1 VTALIDRD
9 RVREDAARRDLER
22 LQGSWVYFSGHRE
35 AQLLVSGEHFTMRF
49 RNGDIYV
56 GTCALDPTN
65 RPRAMD
71 MEIREGPEHFR
82 GKKSLAIYEFDGDHL
97 IWCPSEPGKA
107 ERLRAFPPGEDRDHL
122 CIIFRRDKSHQG
134 GELRA

>member
-1 VTALIDRD
+1 VTTMIVDRD

-22 LQGSWVYFSGHRE
+22 LQGSWSFVSGQRE

-56 GTCALDPTN
+56 GTCSLDPTS

-71 MEIREGPEHFR
+71 MRIDEGPEPHR
-82 GKKSLAIYEFDGDHL
+82 GKTALAIYEFDGDHL
-97 IWCPSEPGKA
+97 IWCPGPPGG
-107 ERLRAFPPGEDRDHL
+107 ERLRAFPPGDAPGYL
-122 CIIFRRDKSHQG
+122 CIIFRRDRG
-134 GELRA
+134 